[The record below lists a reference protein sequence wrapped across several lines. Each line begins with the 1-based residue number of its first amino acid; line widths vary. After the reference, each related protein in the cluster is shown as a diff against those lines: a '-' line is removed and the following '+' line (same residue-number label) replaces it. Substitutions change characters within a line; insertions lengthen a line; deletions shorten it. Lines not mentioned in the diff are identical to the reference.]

1 MQRLTL
7 LAVLLL
13 AVGCST
19 PSRVAVS
26 TERAPKAIG
35 PYSQAIVAGGFV
47 FVAGQ
52 GALDP
57 ATGKYEPS
65 DISTETRLT
74 LENVRAILEAAGS
87 SMERVVKVT
96 VYLRNINDFAAMN
109 AVYATYFREPFPA
122 RATIQAAALP
132 RGLAVEIDVI
142 ATH

>member
-1 MQRLTL
+1 MQRFTL
-7 LAVLLL
+7 FAVLAL
-13 AVGCST
+13 AVGCAT
-19 PSRVAVS
+19 PSRVAIS
-26 TERAPKAIG
+26 TERAPQAIG
-35 PYSQAIVAGGFV
+35 PYSQAIVANGFV

-57 ATGKYEPS
+57 ATGRYEPS

-74 LENVRAILEAAGS
+74 LANVRAILEAAGS

-109 AVYATYFREPFPA
+109 AVYATYFREPYPA

-142 ATH
+142 AVQ